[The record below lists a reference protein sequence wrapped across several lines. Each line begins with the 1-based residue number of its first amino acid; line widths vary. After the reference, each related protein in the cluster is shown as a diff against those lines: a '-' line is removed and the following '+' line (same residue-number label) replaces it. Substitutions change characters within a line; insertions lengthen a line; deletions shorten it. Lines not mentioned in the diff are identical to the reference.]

1 MFYSYAY
8 PNILS
13 WLKTALRNPCICF
26 VKCIVSLWSL
36 FLFKLEKELLVWW
49 LNSCLITCFCLFPCY
64 VFCQD
69 TVFFHD
75 CSDYTYIFVSTS
87 TITSVALELSSLR
100 YPIQSWTTLSLP
112 VLTHLYPN
120 LYCLPK
126 LYLCS
131 LLSNV
136 NLPVQYIIPHFPW
149 GSVSLFLS
157 HSKSQEAL

>member
-64 VFCQD
+64 MFCQD
-69 TVFFHD
+69 TLYFFM
-75 CSDYTYIFVSTS
+75 TAQ
-87 TITSVALELSSLR
+87 TIHIYLFPPL
-100 YPIQSWTTLSLP
+100 LSLLLLLNYLHYGIRSNLGLHSHFQFLLICIQICIAFLNYIC
-112 VLTHLYPN
+112 VLF
-120 LYCLPK
+120 
-126 LYLCS
+126 YLMLIS
-131 LLSNV
+131 
-136 NLPVQYIIPHFPW
+136 QYSI
-149 GSVSLFLS
+149 
-157 HSKSQEAL
+157 

>member
-1 MFYSYAY
+1 MF
-8 PNILS
+8 N
-13 WLKTALRNPCICF
+13 N
-26 VKCIVSLWSL
+26 L
-36 FLFKLEKELLVWW
+36 FLPFSLL
-49 LNSCLITCFCLFPCY
+49 Y
-64 VFCQD
+64 VLSRHS
-69 TVFFHD
+69 VFFYD
-75 CSDYTYIFVSTS
+75 CSDYTCIFISTS
-87 TITSVALELSSLR
+87 TITITLLSVALELSSLR